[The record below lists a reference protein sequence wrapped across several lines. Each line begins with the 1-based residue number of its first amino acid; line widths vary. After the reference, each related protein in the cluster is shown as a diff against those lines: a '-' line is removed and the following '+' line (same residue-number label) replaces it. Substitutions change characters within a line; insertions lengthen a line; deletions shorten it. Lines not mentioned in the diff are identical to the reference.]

1 MAGGDVIDLPVG
13 LASWATQLSVLPG
26 DLALTLAPWVGRLA
40 LAVGPLRSVHTQNS
54 GEPDGYSGLSRRGSY
69 ERLVTA
75 EWGIAELFP
84 DEFLRR
90 AASGEHLFLDLA
102 RREPHGALRSIA
114 IVSAGPAQLG
124 APRLAHLAALI
135 VLARR
140 AAGAGAGFSWGV
152 LEDPEHRL
160 TDGLDEAGIQ
170 RLLGARTATPASA
183 DALQGW
189 SNAIGGDAG
198 TDFWFIGANEDAANA
213 AHVRASRIIVRDL
226 LEPGTRALEL
236 DIDRRGPSARLR
248 LDLPAPEQCARLLR
262 DPFARGASTPRVAP
276 ARGPAHEV
284 RFAPGG
290 RRLIVRLAN
299 GSFESWPIPSSPRDK
314 LGSPRTWTPPAN
326 HVVLS
331 VGIGKRSI
339 LAVTAKRD
347 DPTCLELSYGHNPR
361 VGIKFVAEAFPS
373 EVAQRV
379 DEGAPLPLGTCA
391 FVRLRDEKPDL
402 VVEILGRLFFF
413 PGLKLWPKPGT
424 VTQALSFNSGVSQ
437 VPAPVAGTAFFK
449 TSLVWAQ
456 QQENG
461 QLYITEVTASGNKKV
476 VALTT
481 REEPVVHF
489 GFAMP
494 PSETWGVATVAKDT
508 ENWSVAAPALDT
520 TTINTVVP
528 VVGVCLRDGVPALLT
543 RPHPYRLAWVTTD
556 SRKMFRRE
564 LLPTATAPIVAVAVC
579 PAQPNIAWLTETG
592 EVVVY
597 SMQHKAVLFRRVP
610 GDAQ

>member
-1 MAGGDVIDLPVG
+1 MIDLPVG

-40 LAVGPLRSVHTQNS
+40 LAVGPLRSVHMQHS

-75 EWGIAELFP
+75 EWGIADLFP

-102 RREPHGALRSIA
+102 RREPRGALRSIA
-114 IVSAGPAQLG
+114 LVSAGPAQLG

-140 AAGAGAGFSWGV
+140 AAVAGADFSWGV
-152 LEDPEHRL
+152 LEDGEHRL

-170 RLLGARTATPASA
+170 RLLGARTATPAGA
-183 DALQGW
+183 DAFQAW

-198 TDFWFIGANEDAANA
+198 TDFWFIGAGEDAAKA
-213 AHVRASRIIVRDL
+213 ADVRASRIIVRDL
-226 LEPGTRALEL
+226 LEPGIRALEL

-262 DPFARGASTPRVAP
+262 DPFARGGSTPRVASAKGP
-276 ARGPAHEV
+276 AREV

-290 RRLIVRLAN
+290 RRLIVRLAD
-299 GSFESWPIPSSPRDK
+299 GSFESWPLPTSPRDK
-314 LGSPRTWTPPAN
+314 LGSPRSWTPPPD

-331 VGIGKRSI
+331 VGIGKRSV
-339 LAVTAKRD
+339 LAVTANRD
-347 DPTCLELSYGHNPR
+347 DPASIELSYSHNPR
-361 VGIKFVAEAFPS
+361 VPITFLRDVFSS

-379 DEGAPLPLGTCA
+379 AEGAPLPLGTCA
-391 FVRLRDEKPDL
+391 FARVRDVEKPDL
-402 VVEILGRLFFF
+402 FVEILGRLFIV
-413 PGLKLWPKPGT
+413 PGFKMWPKPG
-424 VTQALSFNSGVSQ
+424 VVAQAVPFNSGSAEI
-437 VPAPVAGTAFFK
+437 PPRVAATAFFK
-449 TSLVWAQ
+449 TSFVWAQ
-456 QQENG
+456 QQENR
-461 QLYITEVTASGNKKV
+461 QLYITEVTASGNKNV
-476 VALTT
+476 VALST
-481 REEPVVHF
+481 REEPAVHF

-494 PSETWGVATVAKDT
+494 PSQTWGVAAVARDA
-508 ENWSVAAPALDT
+508 ESWGVAAPTLDT
-520 TTINTVVP
+520 TTINAVVP

-543 RPHPYRLAWVTTD
+543 RPHPYRLAWLTTD
-556 SRKMFRRE
+556 ARKMSRRE
-564 LLPTATAPIVAVAVC
+564 LLPTASAPIVAVAVC
-579 PAQPNIAWLTETG
+579 PSQPNIAWLTEAG

-597 SMQHKAVLFRRVP
+597 SMLHKAVLFRRMP
-610 GDAQ
+610 GESQ

>member
-1 MAGGDVIDLPVG
+1 MIDLPVG

-40 LAVGPLRSVHTQNS
+40 LAVGPLRSLHTQNS

-90 AASGEHLFLDLA
+90 AASGEHLFLDVA

-140 AAGAGAGFSWGV
+140 AAVAGASFSWGV
-152 LEDPEHRL
+152 LEDPDHRL

-170 RLLGARTATPASA
+170 RLLGSRTATPAGA
-183 DALQGW
+183 EAFQGW
-189 SNAIGGDAG
+189 SKTVGGEAG
-198 TDFWFIGANEDAANA
+198 TDFWFIGAHEDAANA

-248 LDLPAPEQCARLLR
+248 LDLPAQEQCARLLR
-262 DPFARGASTPRVAP
+262 DPFARGGSTPRVAP
-276 ARGPAHEV
+276 ARSPAHEV

-290 RRLIVRLAN
+290 RRLVVRLAD

-314 LGSPRTWTPPAN
+314 LGNPRRWTPPPD

-331 VGIGKRSI
+331 IGIGKRSI

-347 DPTCLELSYGHNPR
+347 DPTIIELSYSHNPR
-361 VGIKFVAEAFPS
+361 VQIRFLPEAFPS
-373 EVAQRV
+373 EVARRLAQ
-379 DEGAPLPLGTCA
+379 GAPLPLGTCA
-391 FVRLRDEKPDL
+391 FARVRDVQNPDL
-402 VVEILGRLFFF
+402 FIQVLGGLFIL
-413 PGLKLWPKPGT
+413 PGFKMWPKPGS
-424 VTQALSFNSGVSQ
+424 VTTALPFNSGVSE
-437 VPAPVAGTAFFK
+437 VPGPVAATAFFK
-449 TSLVWAQ
+449 TSFVWAQ

-461 QLYITEVTASGNKKV
+461 QLYITEVTASGNKRV
-476 VALTT
+476 LAVST
-481 REEPVVHF
+481 REEPEVHF
-489 GFAMP
+489 GFSMP
-494 PSETWGVATVAKDT
+494 PSETWGVAAVAGDAQD
-508 ENWSVAAPALDT
+508 WRVAAPALDT
-520 TTINTVVP
+520 RTINSVVP

-564 LLPTATAPIVAVAVC
+564 LLPTASAPIIAVAVC
-579 PAQPNIAWLTETG
+579 PAQPNIAWLTEAG

-597 SMQHKAVLFRRVP
+597 SMQHKAVLFRRMP